1 MSDHGFLDELAWRG
15 MLHQTTDDTGLPS
28 FLSTASRV
36 AYCGFDPTGSSLTIG
51 NFVAIKLLAHWQR
64 CGHTPIVLM
73 GGGTGLIGDPSGKDA
88 ERQLLSAEQ
97 VQDNVESCRRIFE
110 RVLDFDP
117 SKPNAAR
124 IVNNADWLCGLGY
137 IDMLRDVGKH
147 FSVNMMIQKDSVR
160 DRLENRE
167 QGISYTEF
175 SYMILQAYDFL
186 HLRRSE
192 DCTVQIAGSDQ
203 YGNIVAGIDLIRRDL
218 VDATES
224 EPRGY
229 GITAPL
235 ITKSDGTK
243 FGKTESGA
251 VWLTADRT
259 SPYAFHQFWLNTS
272 DADAGKYLRW
282 FTFLGRSE
290 IEDIEARHAE
300 SPQQR
305 LAQTTV
311 ADEMTRLMHGE
322 DELARAKSAAEALFS
337 GNVAGLDEQL
347 LDEVFKD
354 VAGSE
359 HACSTLEGEGVLLL
373 DLLPETTL
381 AASKRE
387 AREFLSSGSVSVNGT
402 RVEKDVALEHRLRS
416 DDLLHGRMI
425 LIRRGKKTWHATRW
439 A

>member
-1 MSDHGFLDELAWRG
+1 MPESGFLDELAWRG
-15 MLHQTTDDTGLPS
+15 MLHQTTDDDGLPS
-28 FLSTASRV
+28 FLSTPGRI

-88 ERQLLSAEQ
+88 ERQLLDAEQ
-97 VQDNVESCRRIFE
+97 VQANVESCRRIFE

-147 FSVNMMIQKDSVR
+147 FSVNMMLQKDSVR

-203 YGNIVAGIDLIRRDL
+203 YGNIVAGIDLIRREL
-218 VDATES
+218 VDAGEDV
-224 EPRGY
+224 PRGF

-235 ITKSDGTK
+235 ITKADGTK

-259 SPYAFHQFWLNTS
+259 SPYAFHQFWLNAS

-282 FTFLGRSE
+282 FTFLTREE
-290 IEDIEARHAE
+290 IEKIEAEHAE
-300 SPQQR
+300 APQQR
-305 LAQTTV
+305 LAQKTV

-322 DELARAKSAAEALFS
+322 DELERARAAAGALFS
-337 GNVAGLDEQL
+337 GDVAGLDEQL
-347 LDEVFKD
+347 LEEVFVD

-359 HACSTLEGEGVLLL
+359 HPVSSLEGEGVLLL
-373 DLLPETTL
+373 DLLPETSL
-381 AASKRE
+381 AGSKRE
-387 AREFLSSGSVSVNGT
+387 AREFLSNGSVSVNGT
-402 RVEKDVALEHRLRS
+402 KVDKESALEHRLGPA
-416 DDLLHGRMI
+416 DLLHGRMI

-439 A
+439 S

>member
-1 MSDHGFLDELAWRG
+1 MPDAGFLDELAWRG
-15 MLHQTTDDTGLPS
+15 MLHQTTDDDGLPA
-28 FLSTASRV
+28 FLSEPGRV

-88 ERQLLSAEQ
+88 ERQLLDADQ
-97 VQDNVESCRRIFE
+97 VQANVDSCRRIFE

-117 SKPNAAR
+117 ANPNAAR

-192 DCTVQIAGSDQ
+192 ECTVQIAGSDQ
-203 YGNIVAGIDLIRRDL
+203 YGNIVAGIDLIRREFVEQGDD
-218 VDATES
+218 V
-224 EPRGY
+224 PRGY

-235 ITKSDGTK
+235 ITKADGTK

-272 DADAGKYLRW
+272 DADVGKYLRW
-282 FTFLGRSE
+282 FTFLSREE
-290 IEDIEARHAE
+290 IEDLEARHAE

-305 LAQTTV
+305 LAQNAV

-322 DELARAKSAAEALFS
+322 EELERARAAAGALFS
-337 GNVAGLDEQL
+337 GDVAGLDEQL
-347 LDEVFKD
+347 LDEVFVD
-354 VAGSE
+354 VAGSD
-359 HACSTLEGEGVLLL
+359 HQAADLQGDGLLLL
-373 DLLPETTL
+373 DLLPETSL
-381 AASKRE
+381 AGSKRE
-387 AREFLSSGSVSVNGT
+387 AREFLSNGSISINGT
-402 RVEKDVALEHRLRS
+402 KIEKASALEHRIGP

-439 A
+439 S